1 MESVI
6 FPYDAKWEQTQF
18 QEPAKRIIEFSD
30 VIEYQQR
37 PIHQEY
43 LDFLTDLQKVQ
54 VRLLR
59 PFSPKRF
66 QIPKNP
72 PSLLSL
78 YPGFNNCNNSLSKLL
93 PFSSQCVM
101 VIGPSKIGSK
111 KLTPLPQLFWIKLY
125 LKRSKELNQNSI
137 DISLNHGD
145 PMSG

>member
-54 VRLLR
+54 A
-59 PFSPKRF
+59 
-66 QIPKNP
+66 
-72 PSLLSL
+72 
-78 YPGFNNCNNSLSKLL
+78 
-93 PFSSQCVM
+93 
-101 VIGPSKIGSK
+101 
-111 KLTPLPQLFWIKLY
+111 
-125 LKRSKELNQNSI
+125 
-137 DISLNHGD
+137 
-145 PMSG
+145 